1 MRSIKLLLAFILAS
15 AVPAI
20 AQEPFVVLQYRSGN
34 SATVDATTHR
44 VRRGETLAMI
54 VAKYYG
60 RSAVGRQMFEQIVQS
75 NPRAFV
81 GANPNRLLSGVVLRL
96 PGGDTG
102 GDTGGGGRGDDIYFF

>member
-1 MRSIKLLLAFILAS
+1 MRSINLLLAFLLVS
-15 AVPAI
+15 AAPAI
-20 AQEPFVVLQYRSGN
+20 AQEPFVVLEYRSGN
-34 SATVDATTHR
+34 SVAGDAGPHR

-102 GDTGGGGRGDDIYFF
+102 GGGRGDDIYFF

>member
-1 MRSIKLLLAFILAS
+1 MRSINLLLAFLLVS
-15 AVPAI
+15 AAPAI
-20 AQEPFVVLQYRSGN
+20 AQEPFVVLEYRSGN
-34 SATVDATTHR
+34 SAAGGASSPR

-102 GDTGGGGRGDDIYFF
+102 GGGRGDDIYFF

>member
-1 MRSIKLLLAFILAS
+1 MRSINLLLVFLLVS
-15 AVPAI
+15 AAPAI
-20 AQEPFVVLQYRSGN
+20 AQEPFVVLEYRSGN
-34 SATVDATTHR
+34 SAAGGASSHR

-54 VAKYYG
+54 VTKYYG

-102 GDTGGGGRGDDIYFF
+102 GGGRGDDIYFF

>member
-1 MRSIKLLLAFILAS
+1 MRSINLLLAFLLVY

-20 AQEPFVVLQYRSGN
+20 AQEPFVVLEYRSGN
-34 SATVDATTHR
+34 SAAGGASSHR
-44 VRRGETLAMI
+44 VLRGETLAMI

-102 GDTGGGGRGDDIYFF
+102 GGGRGDDIYFF

>member
-1 MRSIKLLLAFILAS
+1 MRSINLLLAFLLVSAAS
-15 AVPAI
+15 AI
-20 AQEPFVVLQYRSGN
+20 AQEPFVVLEYRSGN
-34 SATVDATTHR
+34 SAAGGASSHR
-44 VRRGETLAMI
+44 VQRGETLAMI

-102 GDTGGGGRGDDIYFF
+102 GGGRGDDIYFF